1 MNENDIITFHDE
13 NGVRQDFAFLSTVEY
28 EDKYYLLLSPV
39 AEGATFEGIPED
51 DEIDVLILRVD
62 QIEGGEATYVTVDDT
77 ELFNKLIDIY
87 NAMDEIDVSVF
98 DTLTDSEEDED
109 NA

>member
-39 AEGATFEGIPED
+39 EEGTTFEGIPED

-62 QIEGGEATYVTVDDT
+62 QIEGGEATYVTVED
-77 ELFNKLIDIY
+77 EVLFNKLIDIY
-87 NAMDEIDVSVF
+87 NAMDEVDVSVF
-98 DTLTDSEEDED
+98 DALTDSEEDEE